1 MTSLVYASRVKLI
14 TNVAKKESD
23 SEAVS
28 HLKKIVHEFETTG
41 QSATLQADQAN
52 GE

>member
-1 MTSLVYASRVKLI
+1 LVYASRVKLI

-23 SEAVS
+23 SDAVS

-41 QSATLQADQAN
+41 SSPTLQAEGAG
-52 GE
+52 GEKE